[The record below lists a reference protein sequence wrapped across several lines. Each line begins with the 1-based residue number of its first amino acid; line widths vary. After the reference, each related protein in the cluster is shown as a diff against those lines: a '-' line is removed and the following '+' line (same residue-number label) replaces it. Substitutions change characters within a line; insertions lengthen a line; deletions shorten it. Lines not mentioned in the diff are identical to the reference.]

1 MKEIIM
7 AINKT
12 KRAEVYAKFHGK
24 CAYCGSE
31 LDINNW
37 QVDHLHPRQNGGT
50 DAMENLMPSCR
61 ICNHYKSGLLI
72 ENFRKQ
78 MSKLHNVLSE
88 NYKVRVAEQ
97 YGLITVSP
105 FRGKF
110 YFETLAEFKEKLKE
124 KSSGA

>member
-1 MKEIIM
+1 M
-7 AINKT
+7 AISKT
-12 KRAEVYAKFHGK
+12 KRAEVYSKFHGK

-31 LDINNW
+31 LEIDNW

-50 DAMENLMPSCR
+50 DAIENLLPSCR

-72 ENFRKQ
+72 ENFRERMQ
-78 MSKLHNVLSE
+78 KLHKQLSE
-88 NYKVRVAEQ
+88 INTVRVAEQ

-110 YFETLAEFKEKLKE
+110 YFETLTEFKEKLKE
-124 KSSGA
+124 QSSGA

>member
-1 MKEIIM
+1 M
-7 AINKT
+7 AISKT

-31 LDINNW
+31 LEIDNW

-50 DAMENLMPSCR
+50 DAIENLLPSCR

-72 ENFRKQ
+72 ENFRERMQ
-78 MSKLHNVLSE
+78 KLHKQLSE
-88 NYKVRVAEQ
+88 INTVRVAEQ

-110 YFETLAEFKEKLKE
+110 YFETLTEFKEKLKE
-124 KSSGA
+124 QSSGA